1 MPDSRT
7 ASAPSASAEG
17 RKGPRPA
24 IVGITGVIVAVALL
38 VPVLQSTGWNPTLL
52 IAFGSESTAN
62 LAYAA
67 SLLGDVDARADLG
80 HDGRFFFAQAV
91 DPWLTAPDTL
101 RSVLDLPIYR
111 TQRMLYPTV
120 AGVLGLASPPVVVW
134 MLVIVNVVSFGV
146 GTWVTALVARGMGA
160 SSLWGLAFTINLG
173 VWSELVVSGAGV
185 LALTLALGAVAALQ
199 RGHTSWATAASAG
212 SALSREVMVL
222 AAVGMAAWLWKRGL
236 GRSAALVLGGTVGA
250 VSLWATYVRWRL
262 GWASGLLGD
271 DVDNRLGKG
280 HDGKFFFAQAND
292 PWLLEPETHA
302 ATLDRPVYRSQRM
315 LYPMLAGGFGLF
327 GPWAVVWGLLTVS
340 VLAIAAG
347 TYATALVAE
356 GMGASAWWGLAFGLN
371 IGVVSELLVGGGGH
385 LGFGL
390 VMFAIAAIQR
400 GKVGWSVAAL
410 SGAVLTR
417 EVMLVAVAGIAV
429 WLWTRHGWR
438 TAVAR
443 SSARGGCCR
452 LGGVRSCQD
461 RVDERCRTGRGDRLA
476 LPGIRPGRRV
486 LAVPARQLRCRVGDH
501 GAPHRLHAAVPA
513 VAGEPGGIRR
523 HRLCTPCHTPHPAGV
538 VQLF

>member
-1 MPDSRT
+1 VIETMEPPRVRRT
-7 ASAPSASAEG
+7 LP
-17 RKGPRPA
+17 K
-24 IVGITGVIVAVALL
+24 TVALVLL
-38 VPVLQSTGWNPTLL
+38 VMVSVWLVRNLALTDWNPTLL
-52 IAFGSESTAN
+52 VGIAAEEGPS
-62 LAYAA
+62 LAY
-67 SLLGDVDARADLG
+67 S
-80 HDGRFFFAQAV
+80 Q
-91 DPWLTAPDTL
+91 
-101 RSVLDLPIYR
+101 
-111 TQRMLYPTV
+111 
-120 AGVLGLASPPVVVW
+120 
-134 MLVIVNVVSFGV
+134 
-146 GTWVTALVARGMGA
+146 
-160 SSLWGLAFTINLG
+160 
-173 VWSELVVSGAGV
+173 
-185 LALTLALGAVAALQ
+185 
-199 RGHTSWATAASAG
+199 
-212 SALSREVMVL
+212 
-222 AAVGMAAWLWKRGL
+222 
-236 GRSAALVLGGTVGA
+236 
-250 VSLWATYVRWRL
+250 
-262 GWASGLLGD
+262 GLLGD

-327 GPWAVVWGLLTVS
+327 GPWAVVWGLLAVS

-438 TAVAR
+438 TAVA
-443 SSARGGCCR
+443 
-452 LGGVRSCQD
+452 
-461 RVDERCRTGRGDRLA
+461 
-476 LPGIRPGRRV
+476 
-486 LAVPARQLRCRVGDH
+486 
-501 GAPHRLHAAVPA
+501 HAAVPGAA
-513 VAGEPGGIRR
+513 VVAWAVYVRARIGWMSGVAQVEEIGWPFQGFVQAVEFWPYRPVNFAVGLAIMALLVVFTLRFLRSPGSLVGYAAIGFVPLATLLTLQVWFNYFDITRAVSPVITAFALLAFAAAGR
-523 HRLCTPCHTPHPAGV
+523 HPIVIEESA
-538 VQLF
+538 